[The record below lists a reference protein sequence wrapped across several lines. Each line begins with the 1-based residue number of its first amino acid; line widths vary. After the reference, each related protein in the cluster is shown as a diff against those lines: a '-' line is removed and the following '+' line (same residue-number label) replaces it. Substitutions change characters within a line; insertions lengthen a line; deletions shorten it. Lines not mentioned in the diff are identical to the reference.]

1 MVMQK
6 GEVNGSIR
14 KRESEIGPSS
24 SFSPNSLRLP
34 RKDYLNEI
42 MRIRLFSSL
51 LQDRI
56 KSESATETLPRALAF
71 SI

>member
-34 RKDYLNEI
+34 RKDYLNLSI
-42 MRIRLFSSL
+42 RTDLRIFKNVLV
-51 LQDRI
+51 LQYI
-56 KSESATETLPRALAF
+56 N
-71 SI
+71 

>member
-1 MVMQK
+1 MTVDDIAMVMQK

-34 RKDYLNEI
+34 RKDYLNLPI
-42 MRIRLFSSL
+42 RIDLHL
-51 LQDRI
+51 LGMLLVMNPI
-56 KSESATETLPRALAF
+56 PV
-71 SI
+71 

>member
-34 RKDYLNEI
+34 RKDYLNLPI
-42 MRIRLFSSL
+42 RTDLRILGMSLSSN
-51 LQDRI
+51 
-56 KSESATETLPRALAF
+56 T
-71 SI
+71 SIDHY

>member
-34 RKDYLNEI
+34 RKDYLN
-42 MRIRLFSSL
+42 
-51 LQDRI
+51 
-56 KSESATETLPRALAF
+56 LPIGTDLCILRMF
-71 SI
+71 